1 MVDDLVIPKK
11 SGGLTMID
19 KINTH
24 NVNVFVGKLGDILYK
39 VVDKPL
45 GMAINWGRLWSLW
58 PVHIETACCSVEFG
72 AASGPRYDVERFGII
87 EAFGSL
93 RQCDLVVVQGRY
105 MIRCLN
111 QNMLLQW
118 AHVLSPED
126 CILIHTMYYLE

>member
-58 PVHIETACCSVEFG
+58 PVHIETWNLVLHQVQDMMW
-72 AASGPRYDVERFGII
+72 SG
-87 EAFGSL
+87 
-93 RQCDLVVVQGRY
+93 LV
-105 MIRCLN
+105 L
-111 QNMLLQW
+111 
-118 AHVLSPED
+118 
-126 CILIHTMYYLE
+126 